1 MSELV
6 INFSG
11 VTKSYSI
18 RERGYRTF
26 RDSFSRS
33 LNKVR
38 QKFKRNPNNNLS
50 NTDNNIIHALDNISF
65 KVNQG
70 EALGIIGANGS
81 GKTTILRLLAN
92 VTEPSSGEIT
102 ISGRVAPLIQVGA
115 GFHPE
120 LTGRENVYLNA
131 SIMGLSKEETDEK
144 YDDIVS
150 FAEMEKFMDT
160 PIKRYS
166 SGMYI
171 RLGFAVAANI
181 DPDVLLIDEVL
192 AVGDVNFQKK
202 CFDNMSN
209 IRRSNKTIVFIS
221 HNLSAV
227 KNICDRIIWLDKGK
241 IKKEGNNRDVIS
253 AYTSFMS
260 SKLQYVGDNS
270 YIGGRTRWGTG
281 EAKITN
287 VKVLNSNGK
296 RQDKFVIGDEINIRL
311 EYLTNEKIDSPTFE
325 ISIFN
330 IDETLLF
337 CSHYNKDRVGRY
349 SISGSGILEC
359 VFNTTAMVPG
369 NYYVTVDIMVEFGD
383 LSYDRIGRAAV
394 FVINKRKVE
403 GFDKYDGFCSLGVIN
418 MPHEWNMLI

>member
-241 IKKEGNNRDVIS
+241 IK
-253 AYTSFMS
+253 
-260 SKLQYVGDNS
+260 
-270 YIGGRTRWGTG
+270 
-281 EAKITN
+281 
-287 VKVLNSNGK
+287 
-296 RQDKFVIGDEINIRL
+296 
-311 EYLTNEKIDSPTFE
+311 
-325 ISIFN
+325 
-330 IDETLLF
+330 
-337 CSHYNKDRVGRY
+337 
-349 SISGSGILEC
+349 
-359 VFNTTAMVPG
+359 
-369 NYYVTVDIMVEFGD
+369 
-383 LSYDRIGRAAV
+383 
-394 FVINKRKVE
+394 
-403 GFDKYDGFCSLGVIN
+403 
-418 MPHEWNMLI
+418 